1 MQGTQAVKV
10 EVKAEKIT
18 KEEQT
23 TVTREN
29 KLPKTPL
36 ADVAPAYGRQIGEK
50 RTIDLTMD
58 DDDDDDEVRVLG
70 RRKKR
75 NRALR

>member
-1 MQGTQAVKV
+1 MQGIQT
-10 EVKAEKIT
+10 VKAEVRAGKII

-23 TVTREN
+23 TMKREN
-29 KLPKTPL
+29 TFPKTPL

-58 DDDDDDEVRVLG
+58 DDDDDEVRVLG
-70 RRKKR
+70 QRKKR
-75 NRALR
+75 N